1 MADWRLYRYR
11 NSDGSSKDWAVKTN
25 PDGSITTRWGK
36 TAARLPG
43 VSTRR
48 GVRQFDIERQ
58 KQAKGYVFVAEVN
71 IDREGRV
78 FLPGQ
83 VMPELP
89 EPPLPAMGALYWH
102 VECRA
107 NPDSGMTMV
116 SEIRRLFEVLHSL
129 SENETLSDRCWSGW
143 QPLLDLSV
151 KALPFVQS
159 GQIRQADG
167 ILPWLFLMALKHQA
181 IDGVEIGM
189 ATESSREVS
198 VDLKAEAEVLAFF
211 GTDLDSIRATAE
223 VLGLL
228 KPRLNLA
235 LALSGSDDCW
245 F

>member
-1 MADWRLYRYR
+1 MADWHLYRHR
-11 NSDGSSKDWAVKTN
+11 NNDGSSKDWAVKTN
-25 PDGSITTRWGK
+25 RDGSITTRWGK

-58 KQAKGYVFVAEVN
+58 KQAKGYVFVAEVD

-83 VMPELP
+83 VMAELP
-89 EPPLPAMGALYWH
+89 EPPLPAMGTLYWH
-102 VECRA
+102 VECSA
-107 NPDSGMTMV
+107 NPDSGMAMV

-143 QPLLDLSV
+143 QPLLELSV
-151 KALPFVQS
+151 NAAPFVQS

-167 ILPWLFLMALKHQA
+167 VLPWLFLMALKQQA

-211 GTDLDSIRATAE
+211 GTDLDRIRATAE